1 MLVIFYGA
9 SDRGRVRKMNQDSII
24 FSEKLGFGVVAD
36 GIGGRPG
43 GDKASEIVTRTI
55 SRVMA
60 EPHEIRYGEVTA
72 YMTSLVD
79 KVNREVKQFGTDNP
93 QWNGLGSTM
102 EFLFFSGGELFL
114 AHVGDSRT
122 YMISGGDL
130 FLITVDHNVATFRQ
144 RGLVKH
150 RLNEGVSG
158 SALTRAVGLLSTVDV
173 DVYSKKLVGGEI
185 FVTASDGLFDMI
197 SDSKIL
203 QMVVEAQGNLEGVS
217 EQLIAEANR
226 NGGRDNI
233 TVLLSQV
240 LS

>member
-1 MLVIFYGA
+1 MRVVFYGA

-24 FSEKLGFGVVAD
+24 FSEKLGYGVVAD

-93 QWNGLGSTM
+93 QWHGLGSTM

-122 YMISGGDL
+122 YMVSGGDI
-130 FLITVDHNVATFRQ
+130 FLITVDHNVATFQQ

-150 RLNEGVSG
+150 RLNSGVSG
-158 SALTRAVGLLSTVDV
+158 SALTRAVGLLPTVDV

-203 QMVVEAQGNLEGVS
+203 QIVVDAKGQLEGVS
-217 EQLIAEANR
+217 EKLIAEANK

-240 LS
+240 FP

>member
-1 MLVIFYGA
+1 MRVVFYGA

-24 FSEKLGFGVVAD
+24 FSEKLGYGVVAD

-55 SRVMA
+55 NRVMM

-79 KVNREVKQFGTDNP
+79 RVNLEVKQFGFDNP
-93 QWNGLGSTM
+93 EWTGLGSTM

-122 YMISGGDL
+122 YMVSDENL
-130 FLITVDHNVATFRQ
+130 FQITIDHNVETFRQ
-144 RGLVKH
+144 RGMVKQ
-150 RLNEGVSG
+150 RVSSGVSG
-158 SALTRAVGLLSTVDV
+158 SALTRAVGLLPTVDV
-173 DVYSKKLVGGEI
+173 DIYSKQLVSGEI
-185 FVTASDGLFDMI
+185 FVTASDGLFDMV

-203 QMVVEAQGNLEGVS
+203 QMVLDTKG
-217 EQLIAEANR
+217 QLDGLAEKMIAEANK

-240 LS
+240 MS